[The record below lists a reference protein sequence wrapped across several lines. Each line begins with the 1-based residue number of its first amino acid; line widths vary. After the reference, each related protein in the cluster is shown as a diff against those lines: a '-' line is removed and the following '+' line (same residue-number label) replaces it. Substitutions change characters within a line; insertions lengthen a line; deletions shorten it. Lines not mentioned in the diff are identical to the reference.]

1 VNIGKA
7 FGDMKDMMQA
17 APGMIRSA
25 NEIAAAAQAQAA
37 QYQAQPGMAP
47 TPDAAPQPG
56 NLEPIAGVTLE
67 IYALISKDMASV
79 GYDQARGAEVAAR
92 HGVSSADWGLA
103 QKGWGDR
110 IRADRGVG
118 IAFNKLYTA

>member
-1 VNIGKA
+1 MDIGKA
-7 FGDMKDMMQA
+7 FGDMKDMVAA
-17 APGMIRSA
+17 APGLIRSA
-25 NEIAAAAQAQAA
+25 NEVAAAAQAQAQA
-37 QYQAQPGMAP
+37 AQAQFGGMPAQE
-47 TPDAAPQPG
+47 AAPQPG
-56 NLEPIAGVTLE
+56 NLDPIAGVTLE
-67 IYALISKDMASV
+67 VYAAISKDMATV
-79 GYDQARGAEVAAR
+79 AYDQARAPEVAAR